1 MQKRKVIGYSQ
12 NIFVT
17 ITPVDLQE
25 GHYYR
30 SQDIFF

>member
-12 NIFVT
+12 NTFVT
-17 ITPVDLQE
+17 IAPIDLQE

-30 SQDIFF
+30 S